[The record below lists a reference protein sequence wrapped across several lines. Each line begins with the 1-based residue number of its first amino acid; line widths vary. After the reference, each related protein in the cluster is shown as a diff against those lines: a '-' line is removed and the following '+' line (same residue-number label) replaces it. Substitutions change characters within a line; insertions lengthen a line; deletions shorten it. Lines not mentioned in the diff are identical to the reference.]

1 MSLHVKICGITDLAS
16 AQVAIE
22 AGADSIGFVL
32 APSVRQITASRAAT
46 IAAELAESVEKVAV
60 FRGPRSQEITRA
72 LEVFDVDVVQADFRS
87 LVGLRSPRL
96 LPVFREKL
104 ATRETIVVEAEG
116 GRFVYEGARS
126 GEGRTVNWHLAS
138 DMAQLGQMTL
148 AGGLDPHNVAEAIR
162 IVRPFGVDVSS
173 GVESSPG
180 VKDPARIRAFVE
192 AVREAEKDLV
202 KP

>member
-32 APSVRQITASRAAT
+32 APSVRQITASRATT
-46 IAAELAESVEKVAV
+46 IAAELEGNVDKVAV

-72 LEVFDVDVVQADFRS
+72 LEEFEADVVQADFPS

-104 ATRETIVVEAEG
+104 ATRETIVMEAAG

-126 GEGRTVNWHLAS
+126 GAGRTVDWSLAS

-148 AGGLDPHNVAEAIR
+148 AGGLDPDNVAEAIR
-162 IVRPFGVDVSS
+162 TVKPFGVDVSS

-192 AVREAEKDLV
+192 AAREAEKDLV
-202 KP
+202 RP